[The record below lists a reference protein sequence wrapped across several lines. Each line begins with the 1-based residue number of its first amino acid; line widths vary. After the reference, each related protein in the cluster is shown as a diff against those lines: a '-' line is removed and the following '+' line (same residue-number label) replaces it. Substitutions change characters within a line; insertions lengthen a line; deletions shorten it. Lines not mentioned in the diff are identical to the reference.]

1 MNIFGNSYRILLFGE
16 SHNSA
21 VGVTIDGCP
30 PGIKI
35 SQDLFRDD
43 LIRRQQHYQGITAR
57 KEEDLP
63 KIISGV
69 FNGYTTGMPI
79 TILFDNKDVISKDYD
94 GIKYFPRPSHS
105 DFVAYKK
112 YKGFNDYRGGGA
124 FSGRLTLGIV
134 AAGALAKKII
144 SPIEINSKVLKV
156 HNNTNIEQ
164 ELKNALSK
172 NDSVGGIIET
182 TIKNVPVG
190 LGSPFFDSV
199 ESKISHIIFS
209 IPGVKGIEFGSG
221 FDITK
226 LYGSEAN
233 DEIIDEL
240 GTTKTNHSGGIN
252 GGISNGNEIIFR
264 VAIKPTP
271 SIQQVQNT
279 IDIRNGKSSKI
290 KITGRHD
297 VCFAMRTPVII
308 EAASSIVL
316 ADFILS

>member
-1 MNIFGNSYRILLFGE
+1 MNIFGNSYRVLLFGE

-30 PGIKI
+30 PGIEI
-35 SQDLFRDD
+35 TQDLFRDD

-94 GIKYFPRPSHS
+94 DIRYFPRPSHS

-144 SPIEINSKVLKV
+144 SPIEVNSKVLKV
-156 HNNTNIEQ
+156 HNSTNIEQ
-164 ELKNALSK
+164 ELSNALSK

-190 LGSPFFDSV
+190 LGSPFFDSI

-290 KITGRHD
+290 KIAGRHD